1 MFALGVFLWR
11 QNVFRRACFR
21 VSWGKV
27 VTLSWAFCMSEGKTL
42 QGKISWI
49 EVGVWDLNDFNTVF
63 EIEFR
68 IRETPHPLITQLIWV
83 WQNPTTHILLTAHWA
98 WQVEQVRLS
107 GESKTRNRDNFR
119 VTETLGCWWLRGRF
133 FCTYSS
139 FLKSGLFAIWDF
151 YVICARVQTFFL
163 SSVSPATHV
172 DLQWRPKKLRAVSSP
187 PVHLA
192 TQTGLPSHPL
202 WSLKNTSGSEAP
214 RGHASV
220 CGPAH
225 PGSLPHP
232 AAIHLCVNC
241 TSSHGASVSTDA
253 SLPHARAKRRLG
265 LSKVGQLHSFIF
277 SGE

>member
-1 MFALGVFLWR
+1 MFFFFFFFFSDKYFTMLCLLLVFFSEDK
-11 QNVFRRACFR
+11 NVFRRACFR

-27 VTLSWAFCMSEGKTL
+27 VTLSRAFCMSEGKTL

-68 IRETPHPLITQLIWV
+68 IKETPHPLITQLIWV
-83 WQNPTTHILLTAHWA
+83 WQNPATHILLTAHWA
-98 WQVEQVRLS
+98 WQVKQVRLS

-119 VTETLGCWWLRGRF
+119 VTETLGCRWLQGRF

-139 FLKSGLFAIWDF
+139 FLCHLRFL
-151 YVICARVQTFFL
+151 VICTRVQTFFL
-163 SSVSPATHV
+163 SSVSPATHM
-172 DLQWRPKKLRAVSSP
+172 DLQWRPKKLHAVSSH

-192 TQTGLPSHPL
+192 TQTGLPSRPF

-220 CGPAH
+220 CGPAQGH
-225 PGSLPHP
+225 PGILPLP

-241 TSSHGASVSTDA
+241 TSSHVA
-253 SLPHARAKRRLG
+253 
-265 LSKVGQLHSFIF
+265 
-277 SGE
+277 